1 MPKVAQLSH
10 YRPMSPILLL
20 LACAPEALPP
30 QPTELVPVRV
40 ETQEGESCV
49 ASGRGLAEQLVEP
62 PPGARSGPGV
72 AVDDFDGDGFLD
84 VFMPY
89 HGSNQLLMGSPW
101 GMLEESERLT
111 RTQFRSESA
120 SAVDYD
126 ADGDADIFLGTGSG
140 SYLLINDGEGHF
152 QEWKQVSDK
161 ASWTVGGTWGDVN
174 GDGALDLLICN
185 HTMNPPTVEE
195 LNSHSLQGG
204 DGSELLLS
212 DKKGGFINVSERIGA
227 VEKLYPN
234 TCLLQDLDN
243 DQDLDLYMVN
253 DFGPWSGPNR
263 VLWNDGKG
271 FFAEDD
277 GNSGLEVTVMGMGV
291 AVASTDAGPVPSL
304 LLSSWGEMMFIEAK
318 EGGWVDTTASRG
330 FALGEQQQVA
340 WGVAMPDMDN
350 DGDLDAAVTFGALLA
365 VDLDDIGLSNPENQ
379 PDALFQ
385 QEDGRFA
392 QPVDSGLNDSSSGR
406 GLVAADLDRNGSMDL
421 VIQSL
426 DDGTHIYFNDCPDQ
440 SWVTVSLAQK
450 GGNLRAVGARVEVEV
465 GGRKQVQWLHAG
477 GTSMAS
483 SGPVEA
489 HFGLGDAEKVDRIRV
504 IWPNGD
510 ESLVE
515 DQPADTMLRLSR
527 D

>member
-1 MPKVAQLSH
+1 M
-10 YRPMSPILLL
+10 
-20 LACAPEALPP
+20 
-30 QPTELVPVRV
+30 RV
-40 ETQEGESCV
+40 EAQEGEGCV
-49 ASGRGLAEQLVEP
+49 ATGHGLAEQRVEP
-62 PPGARSGPGV
+62 PVGARPGPGV
-72 AVDDFDGDGFLD
+72 AVEDFDGDGFLD
-84 VFMPY
+84 IFVPN
-89 HGSNQLLMGSPW
+89 HSGNQLLMGTPR
-101 GMLEESERLT
+101 GMWEESERLT

-120 SAVDYD
+120 SSVDYD
-126 ADGDADIFLGTGSG
+126 ADGDPDIFLGTSSG
-140 SYLLINDGEGHF
+140 SYLLINDGEGSF
-152 QEWKQVSDK
+152 QEWTQVSDK
-161 ASWTVGGTWGDVN
+161 TSWSIGGTWGDVN

-185 HTMNPPTVEE
+185 HTLNPPTPEE
-195 LNSHSLQGG
+195 LNSNSLRGG

-227 VEKLYPN
+227 VDKLYPN

-291 AVASTDAGPVPSL
+291 AVASADAGPVPSL
-304 LLSSWGEMMFIEAK
+304 LLSSWGEMMFVEAK
-318 EGGWVDTTASRG
+318 GGGWVDSTAARG

-340 WGVAMPDMDN
+340 WGVAMPDLDN
-350 DGDLDAAVTFGALLA
+350 DGDLDAAVTFGALLD
-365 VDLDDIGLSNPENQ
+365 VETEDLGLSNPEVQ
-379 PDALFQ
+379 PDALFR
-385 QEDGRFA
+385 QEDGQFV
-392 QPVDSGLNDSSSGR
+392 QPAESNLEDSSSGR
-406 GLVAADLDRNGSMDL
+406 GLIAADLDRNGSMDL

-426 DDGTHIYFNDCPDQ
+426 DDGTHVYFNDCPDQ
-440 SWVTVSLAQK
+440 HWVTVSLEQR
-450 GGNLRAVGARVEVEV
+450 GGNRRAVGARVELEA
-465 GGRKQVQWLHAG
+465 GGRTQVQWLHAG

-489 HFGLGDAEKVDRIRV
+489 HFGLGSAEKVDRIRV

-510 ESLVE
+510 LSEVE
-515 DQPADTMLRLSR
+515 DQPVNAMLRLSR